1 MAGRRGLVAG
11 ALLAVGVAAG
21 GGLLLPDGALAS
33 LEARAVAWTSG
44 SPAPVVTPAR
54 KAPRK
59 PARPTRKKA
68 ALQAAAKQD
77 PKAAGARRSGSG
89 VDLACSCPKKK
100 AAAGA
105 RLQAVQPPQVVTGQN
120 PPSAVLVGPGA
131 GGVDR
136 GIADTGTHSDGTWPE
151 YRTGRRYQPGSQ
163 ADLGATATAA
173 TATTG
178 RLAVTW
184 LDIGDPATIT
194 YRVGYQPQTWVKAS
208 GGSSWTYPAITWV
221 NVPPLGAEGTQTWT
235 LPNATRG
242 LRYTVWLEVDVST
255 PEDTIGST
263 RMLLGQQNGVLVP

>member
-1 MAGRRGLVAG
+1 MAGRRRGLVAG
-11 ALLAVGVAAG
+11 ALLAAGVVTG
-21 GGLLLPDGALAS
+21 GALVLPDATVRALES
-33 LEARAVAWTSG
+33 RAVAWTSS
-44 SPAPVVTPAR
+44 SPAPTVTPAR
-54 KAPRK
+54 KAPK
-59 PARPTRKKA
+59 PPKPKLPKAKKA
-68 ALQAAAKQD
+68 AKGAS
-77 PKAAGARRSGSG
+77 AGGSAG
-89 VDLACSCPKKK
+89 GASLACSCAKKK
-100 AAAGA
+100 NGAAGA
-105 RLQAVQPPQVVTGQN
+105 RLQAVQPPQVVTRQN

-136 GIADTGTHSDGTWPE
+136 GIADTGTHSDGTWPD
-151 YRTGRRYQPGSQ
+151 YDAGRRYHPGSQ
-163 ADLGATATAA
+163 ANLGVTPTAGP
-173 TATTG
+173 ATTG
-178 RLAVTW
+178 RIAVSW

-208 GGSSWTYPAITWV
+208 GDSSWTYPAITWV